1 MKSIQKLA
9 ALLSYASLG
18 TSSYVGKFEEIKEI
32 DWNTTNNKSCTRFN
46 PDGINI
52 NYKIIPK
59 NHKKF
64 IIEGI
69 EIYALSE
76 KRAKEKFKKLQ
87 NENN

>member
-18 TSSYVGKFEEIKEI
+18 TSVYTEKFKETEDELKI
-32 DWNTTNNKSCTRFN
+32 VNNKSGTRFN
-46 PDGINI
+46 PNDINI
-52 NYKIIPK
+52 NHKIIPK

-64 IIEGI
+64 INEGI

-76 KRAKEKFKKLQ
+76 KRAIDKFKKLQ
-87 NENN
+87 K